1 LLHIYSPVFAARLL
15 RTITSAT
22 TGDFNA
28 TASLIDVF
36 VTLQGILSGSNA
48 ALASSF
54 AKRPTSTPS
63 AQQRSRTSAAT
74 ARKDA
79 DSFLSS
85 RHARDAVLR

>member
-1 LLHIYSPVFAARLL
+1 MTVVTA
-15 RTITSAT
+15 
-22 TGDFNA
+22 GDFNA

-54 AKRPTSTPS
+54 AKRPTSTSTPL

-74 ARKDA
+74 ARKEA

-85 RHARDAVLR
+85 KQALALLFCTTPT